1 MRKLLDTRA
10 SELDVTGR
18 ALERER
24 KRLGVEF
31 AAKVGELSE
40 AKKRLESATAA
51 AGALHSA
58 LSIPGMSS
66 ALPILS
72 LFSSALAAQ
81 TAPAASGAASAGAG
95 ARVVTDADA
104 VADPF
109 GVGGNGGGGDGY
121 G

>member
-40 AKKRLESATAA
+40 AKKRLESQVSRMEDKEQELRRVWSKFESEKAA
-51 AGALHSA
+51 AVEEAEGHLA
-58 LSIPGMSS
+58 
-66 ALPILS
+66 
-72 LFSSALAAQ
+72 ALARVL
-81 TAPAASGAASAGAG
+81 AAGLGVELRLEPG
-95 ARVVTDADA
+95 GGIDADRKS
-104 VADPF
+104 V
-109 GVGGNGGGGDGY
+109 V
-121 G
+121 